1 MGLTG
6 CDHRHQSLVTGC
18 ASEDTEV
25 DSLGSEED
33 SEPLELYSGDVSRA
47 GRLRRLTALDTS
59 PEYSSGGSSSSSSP
73 SSSTSL
79 SSEAH
84 PVTRDWCRWS
94 HPVRHTMETNYR
106 RGAQLGNMS
115 AINKYIR
122 NQRIIT
128 LKKIHSNGVIIIYF
142 REQQKFFFRYKY
154 LTRSDLITQTVV
166 ISVTR
171 HSFRPG

>member
-1 MGLTG
+1 MGPTG
-6 CDHRHQSLVTGC
+6 CDPGHSSLVTGC
-18 ASEDTEV
+18 AEEDKEV
-25 DSLGSEED
+25 DELGEEED
-33 SEPLELYSGDVSRA
+33 EEPSELYSGDVSSA
-47 GRLRRLTALDTS
+47 VKRRRRPARDTS
-59 PEYSSGGSSSSSSP
+59 PEYSSEGSESSSSP
-73 SSSTSL
+73 SESTSV

-122 NQRIIT
+122 NPRIST
-128 LKKIHSNGVIIIYF
+128 LKKIQSNGVIIIYF
-142 REQQKFFFRYKY
+142 REQQEIFFRYKY
-154 LTRSDLITQTVV
+154 LTRSDPITQTVV

>member
-1 MGLTG
+1 MTVSKGWPTTRDRSPPAPPANRLAMGEALAASTLNSVGLTG

-18 ASEDTEV
+18 AEEDKEV
-25 DSLGSEED
+25 DELGEEED
-33 SEPLELYSGDVSRA
+33 EEPLELYSGDVSSA
-47 GRLRRLTALDTS
+47 VKRRRRPARDTS
-59 PEYSSGGSSSSSSP
+59 PEYSSRGSESSSEP
-73 SSSTSL
+73 SESTSV

-122 NQRIIT
+122 NPKIST
-128 LKKIHSNGVIIIYF
+128 LK
-142 REQQKFFFRYKY
+142 
-154 LTRSDLITQTVV
+154 
-166 ISVTR
+166 
-171 HSFRPG
+171 

>member
-1 MGLTG
+1 M
-6 CDHRHQSLVTGC
+6 TGC
-18 ASEDTEV
+18 ASEDAEV
-25 DSLGSEED
+25 DELGEEED
-33 SEPLELYSGDVSRA
+33 SEPSELYSGDVSRA

-59 PEYSSGGSSSSSSP
+59 PEYSSRGSESSSEP
-73 SSSTSL
+73 SESTSV

-122 NQRIIT
+122 NPKIST
-128 LKKIHSNGVIIIYF
+128 LK
-142 REQQKFFFRYKY
+142 
-154 LTRSDLITQTVV
+154 
-166 ISVTR
+166 
-171 HSFRPG
+171 